1 MMLLARVFCLVAVV
15 SAMTLAR
22 AEEALVPTVIESV
35 SAEMISTETESVFTF
50 RQNVVVTATN
60 MKLTCDELVVVAN
73 RTADKEATIG
83 NQEKLKSLVA
93 TGNVRIVQNDR
104 EATCDKAEV
113 LPGEDKATLTGNLVI
128 RAIDNSW
135 VQTGQRGTL
144 LRGERRAT
152 IDGGPG
158 GRIRLIGAPVKDLGY
173 EKSAPKP
180 AAPATK

>member
-1 MMLLARVFCLVAVV
+1 MKLFARLLCLGAVTT
-15 SAMTLAR
+15 AAFLR
-22 AEEALVPTVIESV
+22 AEETPVPTVIESV
-35 SAEMISTETESVFTF
+35 SADMVSTETESIFTF

-83 NQEKLKSLVA
+83 NQEKLRSLVA
-93 TGNVRIVQNDR
+93 TGNVRILQNDR

-128 RAIDNSW
+128 RATDNSW

-158 GRIRLIGAPVKDLGY
+158 GRVRLIGAPVKDLGY
-173 EKSAPKP
+173 EKAAPKP
-180 AAPATK
+180 AAPAAK

>member
-1 MMLLARVFCLVAVV
+1 MKLPARVLCLA
-15 SAMTLAR
+15 AAFAAATLVR
-22 AEEALVPTVIESV
+22 AEEALAPTVIESV
-35 SAEMISTETESVFTF
+35 SADLVSTETESIFTF
-50 RQNVVVTATN
+50 RDNVVVTATN
-60 MKLTCDELVVVAN
+60 MRLTCDQLVVVAN
-73 RTADKEATIG
+73 RTPDKEATIG

-93 TGNVRIVQNDR
+93 TGNVRIVQSDR

-128 RAIDNSW
+128 RATDNSW

-152 IDGGPG
+152 MDGGPG
-158 GRIRLIGAPVKDLGY
+158 GRVRLIAPPVRDLGY

-180 AAPATK
+180 GAPATK